1 MRFLQSILSVIGVLG
16 PQLPQHPSLAELSF
30 PSLPLDHPAS
40 IQFLAWLSAFNT
52 ADEKTL
58 LAYHSGSNF
67 PYSVASRDIGDI
79 NRELGL
85 ARATGG
91 FHVADVESSSEP
103 SSVLVVLKEKNR
115 GHYARASMVVDISK
129 PNYPATKFE
138 IHPTITPIKFIPKD
152 DPRRPRYEK
161 ALVPLTTVMRRAV
174 LDGIANVL
182 REQYIY
188 PELAEEMI
196 SALDTHFNDGNY
208 DGFEESE
215 KFARR
220 LTDDLH
226 ATGHDQHMMIGFFEP
241 PPERNGTDNDRPHK
255 ARKHLEDLRR
265 MDFGFGS
272 ISLDNDTVPGRTIA
286 TLPINGFVPS
296 VADFASDWQ
305 EIREAIG
312 VILSSVA
319 DADALLVDLRDN
331 HGGSPDTVAFVLS
344 YLLDNGPLHLLDFV
358 DRSGKVEKTFST
370 IPVNQLPAGTNPF
383 GGTKPLFVLTTS
395 HTISG
400 GEDMAYSLQAF
411 KRSKA
416 IIGEGNEATAGA
428 ANPITHPRFICE
440 EIFGKGWWLV
450 AVPSVKPVHSITGS
464 NWEGVGVKS
473 DVIAGKGKWDGVRD
487 AQEVGRRLVRQYL
500 EPEMEL

>member
-152 DPRRPRYEK
+152 DPRRPQYEK

-182 REQYIY
+182 REQYVY
-188 PELAEEMI
+188 PEL
-196 SALDTHFNDGNY
+196 G
-208 DGFEESE
+208 
-215 KFARR
+215 
-220 LTDDLH
+220 
-226 ATGHDQHMMIGFFEP
+226 
-241 PPERNGTDNDRPHK
+241 
-255 ARKHLEDLRR
+255 
-265 MDFGFGS
+265 
-272 ISLDNDTVPGRTIA
+272 
-286 TLPINGFVPS
+286 
-296 VADFASDWQ
+296 
-305 EIREAIG
+305 
-312 VILSSVA
+312 
-319 DADALLVDLRDN
+319 
-331 HGGSPDTVAFVLS
+331 
-344 YLLDNGPLHLLDFV
+344 
-358 DRSGKVEKTFST
+358 
-370 IPVNQLPAGTNPF
+370 
-383 GGTKPLFVLTTS
+383 
-395 HTISG
+395 
-400 GEDMAYSLQAF
+400 
-411 KRSKA
+411 
-416 IIGEGNEATAGA
+416 
-428 ANPITHPRFICE
+428 
-440 EIFGKGWWLV
+440 
-450 AVPSVKPVHSITGS
+450 
-464 NWEGVGVKS
+464 
-473 DVIAGKGKWDGVRD
+473 
-487 AQEVGRRLVRQYL
+487 
-500 EPEMEL
+500 